1 MPVPAAGIKYTD
13 NFKMKKLLKLF
24 TAADIGLIVILIVI
38 AVTLFWQMK
47 SDLQNRKIEIHQHN
61 KLVGIFDSN
70 KDQIIKLGSEAEVEI
85 ANGKVRIIKSTCKK
99 QYFVQQGWS
108 KGLPIICVPN
118 EIAITFISKKEE
130 MLITR

>member
-1 MPVPAAGIKYTD
+1 
-13 NFKMKKLLKLF
+13 MKKLLKLF

-85 ANGKVRIIKSTCKK
+85 ANG
-99 QYFVQQGWS
+99 
-108 KGLPIICVPN
+108 
-118 EIAITFISKKEE
+118 
-130 MLITR
+130 

>member
-85 ANGKVRIIKSTCKK
+85 ANGEVRIIKSSCKK
-99 QYFVQQGWS
+99 QYCVQQGWS
-108 KGLPIICVPN
+108 KNFPIICVPN